1 MAGKV
6 VSVTSYD
13 APTGRAT
20 VDVFGQPLVGVLN
33 VTGETLQP
41 GWVVW
46 VEQRGDALHADWVVT
61 GIYNPPVRRPKA
73 RLFSTATQSIG
84 TTPTRFDF
92 NAAGGVVSYDTNDG
106 TNTMTDQANS
116 RIYCRLA
123 GVYQYGGGGAF
134 AAAGA
139 GTRIFDIKL
148 NNTLFIARVSTAET
162 VAGDRL
168 LTDQRAFATGD
179 YIELFLTSTGG
190 AMTFGS
196 GSNELGMRLWM
207 SIVP

>member
-6 VSVTSYD
+6 VSVTTYD

-46 VEQRGDALHADWVVT
+46 VEQRGGALGADWVVT
-61 GIYNPPVRRPKA
+61 GIYNPPGRACKA

-84 TTPTRFDF
+84 TTPTKFDF
-92 NAAGGVVSYDTNDG
+92 NAAGGVTSYDYGGLADRP
-106 TNTMTDQANS
+106 NS
-116 RIYCRLA
+116 RLVVPVS
-123 GVYQYGGGGAF
+123 GVYRYGGGGVTAV
-134 AAAGA
+134 AGA
-139 GTRIFDIKL
+139 GSRIWDIKL
-148 NNTLFIARVSTAET
+148 NGTTFIARAIAYQGNGTDGTAQL
-162 VAGDRL
+162 VADEREF
-168 LTDQRAFATGD
+168 TAAD
-179 YIELFLTSTGG
+179 YIELFLTSVAG

-196 GSNELGMRLWM
+196 ASNELGMRLWM
-207 SIVP
+207 SYIP